1 MKKKIALLGST
12 GSIGKSLLKIISRD
26 KKKVDIILLTA
37 NKNYKQ
43 LIKQTKQFKV
53 RNVIIND
60 ELSYK
65 KFKKLNTNKKLG
77 IFNNFNSFNKIFKN
91 KIDYTMSSI
100 VGIEGLLPTVKII
113 KFTKKIAIA
122 NKETIICAWGIIE
135 KELKKYKTEFLPIDS
150 EHFSIWYGIK
160 SQSISNID
168 KIFLTASGGPLLE
181 VPKNKYNKLNVNQIT
196 KHPNWQMGKKISVDS
211 STMMNK
217 VFEVIEAKKIFN
229 LDFKNISI
237 IIHPRSYIHAIIK
250 FKDNMIKLIAHD
262 TTMEIPIFNSLQYF
276 NLKKIRPKKLNFK
289 YLNKLNLQEVK
300 VNKFPLVNIIK
311 KLPKKNSL
319 YETILVA
326 ANDEFVNLFL
336 KKKLSYTELVIK
348 LTKFVSKREF
358 TKYKLIEP
366 KKITDILKLNQYVC
380 SKINSK

>member
-229 LDFKNISI
+229 LDYKNISI